1 MTALQPFAASGA
13 AHTPNAVNA
22 ELVAVT
28 RQCAW
33 CWLVMDPTGQ
43 YRIRPG
49 HKIKSAT
56 HGICPD
62 CKEVVRAEID
72 RPARVQPLLVA
83 A

>member
-1 MTALQPFAASGA
+1 MIS
-13 AHTPNAVNA
+13 
-22 ELVAVT
+22 ELFPAT

-33 CWLVMDPTGQ
+33 CWLVMDANGQ

-56 HGICPD
+56 HGICPS
-62 CKEVVRAEID
+62 CKEEVRAEID
-72 RPARVQPLLVA
+72 RPARAQPLLLA

>member
-1 MTALQPFAASGA
+1 VTALESFQGLPA
-13 AHTPNAVNA
+13 AHTPDAVMPEFA
-22 ELVAVT
+22 T

-33 CWLVMDPTGQ
+33 CWLVMDGAGQ

-56 HGICPD
+56 HGICPS
-62 CKEVVRAEID
+62 CKESMRAEID
-72 RPARVQPLLVA
+72 RPVRAQPVLLA

>member
-1 MTALQPFAASGA
+1 VTALERPEASLA
-13 AHTPNAVNA
+13 SHTPSAVIP
-22 ELVAVT
+22 ELLAVT

-33 CWLVMDPTGQ
+33 CWLVMDATGQ

-56 HGICPD
+56 HGICPS
-62 CKEVVRAEID
+62 CKDVVRAEID
-72 RPARVQPLLVA
+72 GPVRAQPLLLA

>member
-1 MTALQPFAASGA
+1 MTALQPLAASGA
-13 AHTPNAVNA
+13 AHTPNAVNL
-22 ELVAVT
+22 EVVT

-33 CWLVMDPTGQ
+33 CWLVMDPAGQ

-62 CKEVVRAEID
+62 CKAVVRAEID
-72 RPARVQPLLVA
+72 RPAIAQPVLLA

>member
-1 MTALQPFAASGA
+1 VTALQSFPAPSATHTADAVAPQLFA
-13 AHTPNAVNA
+13 T
-22 ELVAVT
+22 T

-33 CWLVMDPTGQ
+33 CWLVMDTSGQ

-56 HGICPD
+56 HGICPT
-62 CKEVVRAEID
+62 CKDAMRAEID
-72 RPARVQPLLVA
+72 APVRAQPVLLA

>member
-1 MTALQPFAASGA
+1 MTALKRVEASQTA
-13 AHTPNAVNA
+13 QTPTAVISD
-22 ELVAVT
+22 LST

-33 CWLVMDPTGQ
+33 CWLVMDAHGQ

-56 HGICPD
+56 HGICPG
-62 CKEVVRAEID
+62 CKEAVRAEID
-72 RPARVQPLLVA
+72 RPVRSQPVLLA

>member
-1 MTALQPFAASGA
+1 MNVNLPVTAVG
-13 AHTPNAVNA
+13 
-22 ELVAVT
+22 LV

-33 CWLVMDPTGQ
+33 CWLVMDPHGE

-49 HKIKSAT
+49 HKIASAT
-56 HGICPD
+56 HGICPH

-72 RPARVQPLLVA
+72 DRPRPQPLLA

>member
-1 MTALQPFAASGA
+1 MTALERREAFPA
-13 AHTPNAVNA
+13 AHTAGAVISDFS
-22 ELVAVT
+22 T

-33 CWLVMDPTGQ
+33 CWLVMDANGQ

-56 HGICPD
+56 HGICPG
-62 CKEVVRAEID
+62 CKEAVRAEID
-72 RPARVQPLLVA
+72 RPVHAQPVLLA